1 GALVSEFRRT
11 QPVDG
16 VSAVLGADLHQ
27 LVADLVDRDV
37 PGDAGPLPV
46 HQLHRITQAAVAVHE
61 LAGRGALGTVR
72 AAVDRRIPAG
82 LLPDPHAVD
91 DFADHGAADR
101 AMRADVLLHDGAR
114 GQRTGNRGVRLA
126 DAAKR
131 QRAQRRQSAAGETGT
146 AQESTAVEACSLARK
161 RFGEGA
167 AGSGFGTRA
176 VCSLDQ
182 HSGSPSARI
191 AVDAIVRLDV
201 VGFLVARLA
210 LLIDAFAI
218 GVRR

>member
-1 GALVSEFRRT
+1 MRLGGIAAHDDDGLGVADVRVAVGHRAIAPGVGYAGDRGRVADTRLVVGVVGAPERRKLAVEVGALVSEFRRT

-101 AMRADVLLHDGAR
+101 AMRADVL
-114 GQRTGNRGVRLA
+114 
-126 DAAKR
+126 
-131 QRAQRRQSAAGETGT
+131 
-146 AQESTAVEACSLARK
+146 
-161 RFGEGA
+161 
-167 AGSGFGTRA
+167 
-176 VCSLDQ
+176 
-182 HSGSPSARI
+182 
-191 AVDAIVRLDV
+191 
-201 VGFLVARLA
+201 
-210 LLIDAFAI
+210 
-218 GVRR
+218 